1 MLRAPSNGVIRSRL
15 MEVGDMAS
23 PQQPLF
29 KLSLDTKKW
38 VRAYVSEAEL
48 GRVYEGQSAEVYI
61 DSFPDRPIT
70 GQIGYISGTAEFTP
84 KTVQTDDLR
93 TALLYEIRVYVN
105 DEANVLRMGM
115 PATVKVD
122 G

>member
-1 MLRAPSNGVIRSRL
+1 
-15 MEVGDMAS
+15 MAS

-93 TALLYEIRVYVN
+93 TALLYEIRIYVN